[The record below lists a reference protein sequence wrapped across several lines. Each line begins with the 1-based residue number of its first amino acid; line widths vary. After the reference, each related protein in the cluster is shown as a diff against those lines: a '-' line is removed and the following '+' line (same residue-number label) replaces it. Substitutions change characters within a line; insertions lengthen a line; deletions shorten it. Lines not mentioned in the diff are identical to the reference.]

1 MHPPD
6 NARWLAF
13 AVANGVKVVDGTT
26 TDINSEGAV
35 ESLDFYASMVKD
47 GTAGQ
52 PSDVGAGWP
61 GEAFGKKRAAAVIE
75 GGWMVPFLSDP
86 QGGFTDVKYA
96 AAALPVAP
104 NGERG
109 NLLFTNAYG
118 ASAATKFPKASA
130 ALILFLS
137 GKENQ
142 NEVLKI
148 GFALPT
154 IKGFEN
160 DPYFNDHP
168 VDKILMDTV
177 NYGTVHYFGPQ
188 HGKILDAINTAIQSV
203 LRGES
208 ESKAALDQAAEEI
221 TDLLNE

>member
-13 AVANGVKVVDGTT
+13 AVANGVKVVDGDT
-26 TDINSEGAV
+26 TDINSPAAV
-35 ESLDFYASMVKD
+35 EALDFYASMVKD

-86 QGGFTDVKYA
+86 QGGFNDVKYSA
-96 AAALPVAP
+96 APMP
-104 NGERG
+104 MSPSGNRG
-109 NLLFTNAYG
+109 NLLFTNAYS
-118 ASAATKFPKASA
+118 ASANTKFPKAAS

-137 GKENQ
+137 GIDNQ
-142 NEVLKI
+142 REVLKI

-160 DPYFNDHP
+160 DPYF
-168 VDKILMDTV
+168 
-177 NYGTVHYFGPQ
+177 
-188 HGKILDAINTAIQSV
+188 
-203 LRGES
+203 ES
-208 ESKAALDQAAEEI
+208 SWI
-221 TDLLNE
+221 R